1 MKIKKLFTEGSSNPY
16 ELFQYTFRSS
26 SLRNPDG
33 SIVFQMDNIEVPQQ
47 WSQMATDILAQK
59 YMRKTG
65 VLQKDKNGKIK
76 KDKNGKPIYG
86 AENSIKQVVH
96 RLAGTWRYWGEKYN
110 YFSSEEDAKNY
121 YDEIAYML
129 LNQMAAPNSPQ
140 WFNTGLAWA
149 YGIKGSKQGH
159 YYVDPDTK
167 KLKKSQDA
175 YTRPQPHACFIQS
188 VKDDLL
194 NEGGIFDLATR
205 EARIFK
211 FGSGSG
217 TNFSNLRGEG
227 EILSGGGKSSGLMS
241 FLKIFD
247 RAAGAIKSGGT
258 TRRAAKMVIVDID
271 HPDVIDFIEWKAKEE
286 EKVAALVTGSKI
298 NATFL
303 QAIIDAAVE
312 HGTDRNE
319 NEKLND
325 LIQKALHRG
334 VPFAY
339 IMRVLALVEQ
349 GYTNLNFDVFDTN
362 YESEAYMTV
371 SGQNSNNT
379 VRVTNDFMR
388 AVENDEMWEL
398 RYRTTGEVIRKVRA
412 RDLWEKINMSAWK
425 SADPGLQYD
434 TTINEWHTCPNS
446 GRINASNPCSEYMF
460 LDDTACNLASLNLMK
475 FYDEEKDVFLID
487 EFKHAVRIWTITLEI
502 SVLMAQFPSER
513 VAQLSYD
520 FRTLGLGFANI
531 GSLLMVN
538 GIPYD
543 SQEGV
548 AMAGAITAIMTG
560 EAYATSAEMAKELG
574 TFPKF
579 DINREPMLR
588 VIRNHRRAAYFADE
602 NEYEGLTIKPIGL
615 NPRYAPAYLVEAAK
629 ETWDKALELGEKH
642 GYRNAQVSVIAP
654 TGTIGLVMDCDTTGI
669 EPDFAIVKFK
679 KLAGG
684 GYFKI
689 VNQSV
694 QKALHK
700 LGYSE
705 KQIEDIEKYTKGHGT
720 LIGCPSINYKSL
732 LNKGFTEEKLREIE
746 KMLDN
751 VFDIK
756 FAFNKWTLGEDFCR
770 KLGFTEKQLNSP
782 TFDMLKELGYTKEE
796 IERANDYVCGTMML
810 EGAPH
815 IKESHLPIFDTANKC
830 GKNGKRYIPYMAHVR
845 MMAGVQPFVSGAISK
860 TVNMPAEANV
870 EEIGNVY
877 MESWKLM
884 LKAIAIYRD
893 GSKLSQPLSSANDEG
908 LDEVVMLGDE
918 NTLDERIGPKEVQEQ
933 IIDNMQQR
941 SVRKKLPKKRNGH
954 IREAY
959 VGGHK
964 VYLRTGEYEDGTLG
978 EIFIDMYKE
987 GASFKGLLN
996 CFAVLTSKALQ
1007 YGVPLEELVDSFTF
1021 TRFEPAGYVDGHEAI
1036 RSATSILDY
1045 VFRSLGYDYLN
1056 ITDFVH
1062 VKAVDEIAG
1071 NGINGKDNKESDDK
1085 KEDKNETSDS
1095 SNKKEIVT
1103 ETKEEEEPPLVTVNS
1118 NGNGKS
1124 NGIAVKFQEASAAK
1138 QIGYTGEQCASC
1150 GSIRVKRN
1158 GSCTVCEDCGAT
1170 TGCS

>member
-1 MKIKKLFTEGSSNPY
+1 
-16 ELFQYTFRSS
+16 
-26 SLRNPDG
+26 
-33 SIVFQMDNIEVPQQ
+33 
-47 WSQMATDILAQK
+47 
-59 YMRKTG
+59 
-65 VLQKDKNGKIK
+65 
-76 KDKNGKPIYG
+76 
-86 AENSIKQVVH
+86 
-96 RLAGTWRYWGEKYN
+96 
-110 YFSSEEDAKNY
+110 
-121 YDEIAYML
+121 
-129 LNQMAAPNSPQ
+129 
-140 WFNTGLAWA
+140 
-149 YGIKGSKQGH
+149 
-159 YYVDPDTK
+159 
-167 KLKKSQDA
+167 
-175 YTRPQPHACFIQS
+175 
-188 VKDDLL
+188 
-194 NEGGIFDLATR
+194 
-205 EARIFK
+205 
-211 FGSGSG
+211 
-217 TNFSNLRGEG
+217 
-227 EILSGGGKSSGLMS
+227 
-241 FLKIFD
+241 
-247 RAAGAIKSGGT
+247 
-258 TRRAAKMVIVDID
+258 
-271 HPDVIDFIEWKAKEE
+271 
-286 EKVAALVTGSKI
+286 
-298 NATFL
+298 
-303 QAIIDAAVE
+303 
-312 HGTDRNE
+312 
-319 NEKLND
+319 
-325 LIQKALHRG
+325 
-334 VPFAY
+334 
-339 IMRVLALVEQ
+339 
-349 GYTNLNFDVFDTN
+349 
-362 YESEAYMTV
+362 
-371 SGQNSNNT
+371 
-379 VRVTNDFMR
+379 
-388 AVENDEMWEL
+388 
-398 RYRTTGEVIRKVRA
+398 
-412 RDLWEKINMSAWK
+412 
-425 SADPGLQYD
+425 
-434 TTINEWHTCPNS
+434 
-446 GRINASNPCSEYMF
+446 
-460 LDDTACNLASLNLMK
+460 
-475 FYDEEKDVFLID
+475 
-487 EFKHAVRIWTITLEI
+487 
-502 SVLMAQFPSER
+502 
-513 VAQLSYD
+513 
-520 FRTLGLGFANI
+520 
-531 GSLLMVN
+531 
-538 GIPYD
+538 
-543 SQEGV
+543 
-548 AMAGAITAIMTG
+548 
-560 EAYATSAEMAKELG
+560 MAKELG

-770 KLGFTEKQLNSP
+770 KLGFSEKQLNSP

-1103 ETKEEEEPPLVTVNS
+1103 ETKEEEPPLVTVNS